1 MKYSI
6 SIFKVDNSS
15 KIKTLLKADIAN
27 GSSPSFDLTEY
38 KQETSGNTTS
48 WVISSSSKNDYSCG
62 LGNYDILIDD
72 FYVKKQ
78 IYAPNSVKLK
88 LSVKI
93 ELGKGIIEARK
104 DLRSFFIG
112 SFLSVNQI
120 FTDSQNSDV
129 VFEVV
134 KDYPV
139 FDLKCNSDMSQ
150 ITMELIAYSPDRYAA
165 LNKHSEAFTG
175 KTIDEILNKA
185 IKEPFGISY
194 DISNT
199 LYLHYMMK
207 KDKSAEK
214 EERQYHRIPYAVQY
228 NESTYDFISRLA
240 KRHGEF
246 LFFEDEQLH
255 VGCLQNF
262 DDIDNAAINI
272 KNENILNFQFEDS
285 VPNFLSAYVGT
296 NHLSEPREGGEDL
309 SDCKGQYKVF
319 IPTKSDKAY
328 NIVNTEYANNDSYVD
343 IKKGMTVFTNKEE
356 EDAFLKCPDNFKLE
370 DGDLLAMQGKDFF
383 IGGSLNAVPD
393 ILNQSSTVL
402 MILKAAMNLKELT
415 YGAYKDTK
423 RVNTFYLDNIKEKDS
438 KTNELLKA
446 TRYND
451 GPYGQSKLESK
462 LESKLKSKLESESES
477 KLDLADHFVFVSY
490 VSECAMKAYDGRIVF
505 QLDIPFFNNKLKLGS
520 LITFEGNNKM
530 YYIVTAIDI
539 KRGETDCNESLSK
552 KLPGIF
558 VEAIPYVSDDNKTGE
573 TIPYFN
579 PSDLKR
585 EASPQVAI
593 VVDNKD
599 PYRLNRVRVCYPW
612 QFVNKGAANAEK
624 GKDFREWSREV
635 LRNNATP
642 WIRVATP
649 AAVGGGGFLFTP
661 ELYSE
666 VLVNYENGNIEKP
679 YVESS
684 VFRMGDNL
692 FEPSANKERTNSISS
707 RFGQK
712 IIFHD
717 GNRGEKFLAKI
728 ATPILDLGFDFF
740 CSKGLKGNEKIGAL
754 DGFTEITDNYGLNS
768 VKLSTTDREISI
780 KSSWGKVS
788 INALTGIK
796 IEAPNGDIS
805 IKGKNVSI
813 SAGNKLSIVS
823 GTNIDRPSQ
832 VSSVKVSVLSA
843 LNEKIVIDLS
853 LLRVVTEAI
862 FKPVGGEMVIKSN
875 RSLSLEAGRGNAH
888 VSSYMKRNPLNP
900 KNVSNLQVVQIKK
913 QLLDFFAILKNCRA
927 ALDLVKQKKEIYRG
941 LFESSVDG
949 WAKIKE
955 DLKTNLKEGKHAHI
969 ESEFAK
975 IIKPDEVKVDYSN
988 TEFQPVEVDLDINDD
1003 DVLNREGVNSLKE
1016 KTNNLLSKLNEYMNS
1031 QFEVKDKLAKE
1042 INLLDQPMQWF
1053 ITRKLFNNEILP
1065 LKTDS
1070 ANTKSKYALVR
1081 QAIEGELAAKRV
1093 LLLCIIQLMQAVDTH
1108 RLFNLNSTVIIL
1120 DLPGPIQEIVDR
1132 FVEKKKILSSIQ
1144 SVFSQDN
1151 FSFICEVK
1159 LKDAKALEQ
1168 DEISKINASWRFIV
1182 NNIFSDE
1189 AKTWDEM
1196 CPNIFGLD
1204 GFVDNNKIFAK
1215 KKNLDRSTLDD
1226 GHILFSDDRHI
1237 TYRFDSRMKEFV
1249 TSDTSYDNEILGKL
1263 KEVLNSLEEDSLN

>member
-48 WVISSSSKNDYSCG
+48 WVISSTSKNDYSCG

-120 FTDSQNSDV
+120 FTDSKNSDV
-129 VFEVV
+129 VFEVL
-134 KDYPV
+134 KEYPV

-285 VPNFLSAYVGT
+285 VPSFLSAYVGT
-296 NHLSEPREGGEDL
+296 NHLSEPRDGGEDL

-343 IKKGMTVFTNKEE
+343 IKKDIGLKPLIDNKED

-370 DGDLLAMQGKDFF
+370 DDSILAMHGKDFY
-383 IGGSLNAVPD
+383 IGGSLTALGD
-393 ILNQSSTVL
+393 ILSQGSLVDMGIT
-402 MILKAAMNLKELT
+402 AAMTLKDLT
-415 YGAYKDTK
+415 YGAYQEA
-423 RVNTFYLDNIKEKDS
+423 VAINTAYSDNIKDNES
-438 KTNELLKA
+438 KTKELLKA

-451 GPYGQSKLESK
+451 GPYGQSKLK
-462 LESKLKSKLESESES
+462 SKLKSKFES

-558 VEAIPYVSDDNKTGE
+558 VEAIPYVSEDNKTGE

-593 VVDNKD
+593 VVDNND

-612 QFVNKGAANAEK
+612 QFVNKDATNAEN
-624 GKDFREWSREV
+624 GKDFRKWSREV

-649 AAVGGGGFLFTP
+649 AARGGGGFLFTP
-661 ELYSE
+661 ELFSE

-679 YVESS
+679 YVECST
-684 VFRMGDNL
+684 FRIGDEL
-692 FEPSANKERTNSISS
+692 FEASANNEHTNTVSS
-707 RFGQK
+707 RYGQK

-717 GNRGEKFLAKI
+717 GNHGEKFFTNV
-728 ATPILDLGFDFF
+728 ATPLLDLGLDFF
-740 CSKGLKGNEKIGAL
+740 SVDGFKGTDKIAPL
-754 DGFTEITDNYGLNS
+754 DGYTEITDNYGLNS
-768 VKLSTTDREISI
+768 VKLSTTEREISI

-788 INALTGIK
+788 INALTGIT
-796 IEAPNGDIS
+796 IEAPNGDIE

-813 SAGNKLSIVS
+813 SAGNNLSIVS

-832 VSSVKVSVLSA
+832 VSSLKLSLVTA
-843 LNEKIVIDLS
+843 INDKIGIDLS
-853 LLRVVTEAI
+853 LLRIVIEAI

-888 VSSYMKRNPLNP
+888 VSTYMKRNPLNP
-900 KNVSNLQVVQIKK
+900 KDVSELQVVPIKEP
-913 QLLDFFAILKNCRA
+913 LLHFIRIFDNCREA
-927 ALDLVKQKKEIYRG
+927 IDLVKNNKEKYRK
-941 LFESSVDG
+941 LFECPLEG
-949 WAKIKE
+949 WAKIQE
-955 DLKTNLKEGKHAHI
+955 DLKELLIKDKYAKI
-969 ESEFAK
+969 ESEFTK
-975 IIKPDEVKVDYSN
+975 IMKPDEVIVDLSGKEFQKIKVELVIDPEELINTNKVD
-988 TEFQPVEVDLDINDD
+988 EVNLC
-1003 DVLNREGVNSLKE
+1003 
-1016 KTNNLLSKLNEYMNS
+1016 KTKTDNLLQRLNDYLDS
-1031 QFEVKDKLAKE
+1031 QFKGGKMLIDE
-1042 INLLDQPMQWF
+1042 INKIDQPMQWF
-1053 ITRKLFNNEILP
+1053 IKEKIFSGTVPYLGYVCGKNS
-1065 LKTDS
+1065 TM
-1070 ANTKSKYALVR
+1070 YALIR
-1081 QAIEGELAAKRV
+1081 QAIEGEIAAKRV
-1093 LLLCIIQLMQAVDTH
+1093 LLLCIIQLMQEEDV
-1108 RLFNLNSTVIIL
+1108 RKVFNVNSSVIIL
-1120 DLPGPIQEIVDR
+1120 DLPERIEKIVDR
-1132 FVEKKKILSSIQ
+1132 YVEKKGIKSKIKGVLSGE
-1144 SVFSQDN
+1144 N
-1151 FSFICEVK
+1151 FCFLHEVH
-1159 LKDAKALEQ
+1159 LKGALPLTQ
-1168 DEISKINASWRFIV
+1168 DEISEVNATWRFIV
-1182 NNIFSDE
+1182 NNIFNDE
-1189 AKTWDEM
+1189 AMDIKDMFLEA
-1196 CPNIFGLD
+1196 IGIDGLTD
-1204 GFVDNNKIFAK
+1204 DMPYFVK
-1215 KKNLDRSTLDD
+1215 KKTLDRSTLDD

-1237 TYRFDSRMKEFV
+1237 TYRYDSRTKEFV
-1249 TSDTSYDNEILGKL
+1249 TSDSSYDNEILGKL
-1263 KEVLNSLEEDSLN
+1263 KEVLNSLEEDSFN